1 MKITLATTSFTPVY
15 SKEANLQQYFK
26 YIDKAAEKN
35 ARLIVFPRTVA
46 PGSAPEFSGS
56 YGRGPDISAG
66 KCRAD
71 TRRSKYTTSDRQGK
85 REEYVHCLEHDRA

>member
-35 ARLIVFPRTVA
+35 ARLIVFPEQSLQA
-46 PGSAPEFSGS
+46 PPRCFPEV
-56 YGRGPDISAG
+56 
-66 KCRAD
+66 
-71 TRRSKYTTSDRQGK
+71 TEEDRIYQ
-85 REEYVHCLEHDRA
+85 LENAELIPE

>member
-35 ARLIVFPRTVA
+35 ARLIVFPEQSLQA
-46 PGSAPEFSGS
+46 PPRSFPEV
-56 YGRGPDISAG
+56 
-66 KCRAD
+66 
-71 TRRSKYTTSDRQGK
+71 T
-85 REEYVHCLEHDRA
+85 EESWKMPS

>member
-35 ARLIVFPRTVA
+35 ARLIVFPEQSLQA
-46 PGSAPEFSGS
+46 PPRSFPEVTEEDRIYQLENAELIPEGASTQLL
-56 YGRGPDISAG
+56 IG
-66 KCRAD
+66 KA
-71 TRRSKYTTSDRQGK
+71 
-85 REEYVHCLEHDRA
+85 

>member
-35 ARLIVFPRTVA
+35 ARLIVQNSRSRLRPGVFRKLRKRT
-46 PGSAPEFSGS
+46 G
-56 YGRGPDISAG
+56 YISW
-66 KCRAD
+66 KMP
-71 TRRSKYTTSDRQGK
+71 S
-85 REEYVHCLEHDRA
+85 